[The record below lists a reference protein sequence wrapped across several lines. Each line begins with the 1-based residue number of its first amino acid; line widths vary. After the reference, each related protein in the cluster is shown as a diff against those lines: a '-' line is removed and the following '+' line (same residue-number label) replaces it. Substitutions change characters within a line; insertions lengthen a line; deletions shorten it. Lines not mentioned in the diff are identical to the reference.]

1 MRYAT
6 SISCGSFTRTGR
18 RATVSKIILMAES
31 GSDIT
36 PELAQQF
43 GISIVPMHVTFGGE
57 TRDDGAFP
65 VTEMFDH
72 YKATHEPPRTS
83 GCTPHDFEVAFER
96 TLAGETDAQILYLAY
111 SACTTCS
118 MQSAVMAADG
128 RVDVRMIDTKSVSAG
143 QMAVVLRVA
152 KALREH
158 PDMTMDEAAAVAN
171 EAIATIRMG
180 FIPGDLDYLRAGGR
194 VSNAAYLGAKILGL
208 HPLIEIQ
215 DGKLLSTKKYRG
227 SMARVI
233 VQMAK
238 EFPEQNGLDKNEI
251 YLIYGDGLA
260 EDVKRDV
267 ERILRDKGYQVK
279 GWVRTG
285 CVIAAHSGPGS
296 FGIVGFAK

>member
-1 MRYAT
+1 MLTPSTVGALRVP
-6 SISCGSFTRTGR
+6 GR
-18 RATVSKIILMAES
+18 GNTMSKILLMAES

-36 PELAQQF
+36 PELAGQL
-43 GISIVPMHVTFGGE
+43 GVTIVPMHVTFAGE

-65 VTEMFDH
+65 VTQMFEH

-83 GCTPHDFEVAFER
+83 GCTPHDFEVAFGRVLEENP
-96 TLAGETDAQILYLAY
+96 GAQILYLAY

-118 MQSAVMAADG
+118 MQSAVMVADG
-128 RVDVRMIDTKSVSAG
+128 REDIRIIDTKNVSAG
-143 QMAVVLRVA
+143 QMAVVMRVA
-152 KALREH
+152 KALQAH
-158 PDMTMDEAAAVAN
+158 PEMTLDEAAAIAKD
-171 EAIATIRMG
+171 AIAKVRMG

-215 DGKLLSTKKYRG
+215 DGKLISTKKYRG

-233 VQMAK
+233 AQMAL
-238 EFPEQNGLDKNEI
+238 EFPEQSGLGKGEI
-251 YLIYGDGLA
+251 HLIYGDGLA
-260 EDVKRDV
+260 EDVRHDA
-267 ERILRDKGYQVK
+267 ERILTEKGYQIK

-296 FGIVGFAK
+296 FGIVGFAE

>member
-1 MRYAT
+1 MSR
-6 SISCGSFTRTGR
+6 IL
-18 RATVSKIILMAES
+18 LMAES

-36 PELAQQF
+36 PELAGQL
-43 GISIVPMHVTFGGE
+43 GVTIVPMHVTFAGD

-65 VTEMFDH
+65 VTQMFEH

-83 GCTPHDFEVAFER
+83 GCTPHDFEVAFGR
-96 TLAGETDAQILYLAY
+96 VLAENPGAQILYLAY

-118 MQSAVMAADG
+118 MQSALMVADG
-128 RVDVRMIDTKSVSAG
+128 REDIRIIDTKSVSAG
-143 QMAVVLRVA
+143 QMAVVMRVA
-152 KALREH
+152 KALQAH
-158 PDMTMDEAAAVAN
+158 PEMTLDEAAAIAKD
-171 EAIATIRMG
+171 AIVKVRMG

-215 DGKLLSTKKYRG
+215 DGKLISTKKYRG

-233 VQMAK
+233 AQMAR
-238 EFPEQNGLDKNEI
+238 EFPEQNGLGKGEI
-251 YLIYGDGLA
+251 HLIYGDGLA
-260 EDVKRDV
+260 EDVRHDV
-267 ERILRDKGYQVK
+267 ERILTEKGYRIE

-296 FGIVGFAK
+296 FGIVGFAE

>member
-1 MRYAT
+1 M
-6 SISCGSFTRTGR
+6 
-18 RATVSKIILMAES
+18 SKILLMAES

-36 PELAQQF
+36 PELVGQLGVF
-43 GISIVPMHVTFGGE
+43 IVPMHVTFGGE

-65 VTEMFDH
+65 VTQMFEH
-72 YKATHEPPRTS
+72 YKATREPPRTS
-83 GCTPHDFEVAFER
+83 GCTPHDFEVAFGRALEENP
-96 TLAGETDAQILYLAY
+96 GAQILYLAY

-118 MQSAVMAADG
+118 MQSAIMTADG
-128 RVDVRMIDTKSVSAG
+128 RKDIRIVDTKSVSAG
-143 QMAVVLRVA
+143 QMAVVMRVA

-158 PDMTMDEAAAVAN
+158 PEMTMDEAVAVAN
-171 EAIATIRMG
+171 DAIAKVRMG

-215 DGKLLSTKKYRG
+215 DGKLISTKKYRG

-233 VQMAK
+233 AQMAR
-238 EFPEQNGLDKNEI
+238 EFPEQSGLGKGEI
-251 YLIYGDGLA
+251 HLIYGDGLA
-260 EDVKRDV
+260 EDVRHDA
-267 ERILRDKGYQVK
+267 ERILTEKGYQIK

-296 FGIVGFAK
+296 FGIVGFAE

>member
-1 MRYAT
+1 MSR
-6 SISCGSFTRTGR
+6 IL
-18 RATVSKIILMAES
+18 LMAES

-36 PELAQQF
+36 PELAGQL
-43 GISIVPMHVTFGGE
+43 GVTIVPMHVTFAGE

-65 VTEMFDH
+65 VTQMFEH

-83 GCTPHDFEVAFER
+83 GCTPHDFEVAFGR
-96 TLAGETDAQILYLAY
+96 VLAENPGAQILYLAY

-118 MQSAVMAADG
+118 MQSAVMVADG
-128 RVDVRMIDTKSVSAG
+128 REDIRIIDTKSVSAG
-143 QMAVVLRVA
+143 QMAVVMRVA
-152 KALREH
+152 KALQAH
-158 PDMTMDEAAAVAN
+158 PEMTLDEAAAIAQD
-171 EAIATIRMG
+171 AIAKVRMG

-215 DGKLLSTKKYRG
+215 DGKLISTKKYRG

-233 VQMAK
+233 VQMAR
-238 EFPEQNGLDKNEI
+238 EFPEQNGLGKGEI
-251 YLIYGDGLA
+251 HLIYGDGLA
-260 EDVKRDV
+260 QSIRSEVED
-267 ERILRDKGYQVK
+267 ILVGKGYAVA

-296 FGIVGFAK
+296 FGIVGFAE

>member
-1 MRYAT
+1 M
-6 SISCGSFTRTGR
+6 
-18 RATVSKIILMAES
+18 SKILLMAES

-36 PELAQQF
+36 PELAGQLGVF
-43 GISIVPMHVTFGGE
+43 IVPMHVTFGGE

-65 VTEMFDH
+65 VTQMFEH
-72 YKATHEPPRTS
+72 YKATREPPRTS
-83 GCTPHDFEVAFER
+83 GCTPHDFEVAFGRALEENP
-96 TLAGETDAQILYLAY
+96 GAQILYLAY

-118 MQSAVMAADG
+118 MQSAIMTADG
-128 RVDVRMIDTKSVSAG
+128 RKDIRIVDTKSVSAG
-143 QMAVVLRVA
+143 QMAVVMRVA

-158 PDMTMDEAAAVAN
+158 PEMTMDEAVAVAN
-171 EAIATIRMG
+171 DAIAKVRMG

-215 DGKLLSTKKYRG
+215 DGKLISTKKYRG

-233 VQMAK
+233 AQMAR
-238 EFPEQNGLDKNEI
+238 EFPEQSGLGKGEI
-251 YLIYGDGLA
+251 HLIYGDGLA
-260 EDVKRDV
+260 EDVRHDA
-267 ERILRDKGYQVK
+267 ERILTEKGYQIK

-296 FGIVGFAK
+296 FGIVGFAE

>member
-1 MRYAT
+1 M
-6 SISCGSFTRTGR
+6 
-18 RATVSKIILMAES
+18 SKILLMAES

-36 PELAQQF
+36 PELAGQL
-43 GISIVPMHVTFGGE
+43 GVTIVPMHVTFGGE

-65 VTEMFDH
+65 VTQMFEH
-72 YKATHEPPRTS
+72 YKATREPPRTS
-83 GCTPHDFEVAFER
+83 GCTPHDFEVAFGRALEENP
-96 TLAGETDAQILYLAY
+96 GAQILYLAY

-118 MQSAVMAADG
+118 MQSAIMTADG
-128 RVDVRMIDTKSVSAG
+128 RKDIRIVDTKSVSAG
-143 QMAVVLRVA
+143 QMAVVMRVA

-158 PDMTMDEAAAVAN
+158 PEMTMDEAVAVAN
-171 EAIATIRMG
+171 DAIAKVRMG

-215 DGKLLSTKKYRG
+215 DGKLISTKKYRG

-233 VQMAK
+233 AQMAR
-238 EFPEQNGLDKNEI
+238 EFPEQSGLGKGEI
-251 YLIYGDGLA
+251 HLIYGDGLA
-260 EDVKRDV
+260 EDVRHDA
-267 ERILRDKGYQVK
+267 ERILTEKGYQIK

-296 FGIVGFAK
+296 FGIVGFAE